1 MLDLLNTRSVEFPPV
16 TAKQGK
22 RVYHSR
28 AVERAFDVLSVL
40 ADRPGGATLAE
51 LTRATGVPG
60 STLLGIL
67 GSLGQSK
74 TVREDGKRYA
84 LDVGI
89 LQLGQAYSAGVDV
102 AGMFVPVGRKLR
114 SALDETVQLG
124 VLSGADAV
132 YIARQDSTQPVRLVA
147 FVGRRLPAHASAVGK
162 ALLAHLDDLELRSVL
177 GNQPFARLTDKTLTT
192 YAELRRDLEATRR
205 RGYAETRDECIAGL
219 HCVSAPVFDHSGSA
233 VAAISV
239 SVPRFRMGKGR
250 RSLVAAEVVGAA
262 VELSQ
267 ALGAETTRLRLVKP
281 RESHSG
287 ARAAR

>member
-1 MLDLLNTRSVEFPPV
+1 M
-16 TAKQGK
+16 
-22 RVYHSR
+22 YHSR

-40 ADRPGGATLAE
+40 ADRPDGATLAE

-67 GSLGQSK
+67 GSLCQSR

-89 LQLGQAYSAGVDV
+89 LQLGQAYSAGVGV
-102 AGMFVPVGRKLR
+102 AGAFAPVGRKLR
-114 SALDETVQLG
+114 NALDETVQLG

-147 FVGRRLPAHASAVGK
+147 LVGRRLPAHASAVGK
-162 ALLAHLDDLELRSVL
+162 ALLAPLDDLELHSVL
-177 GNQPFARLTDKTLTT
+177 GRQPFERMTDKTLTT

-239 SVPRFRMGKGR
+239 SVPCFRMGKGR
-250 RSLVAAEVVGAA
+250 RSLVAAQVVGAA
-262 VELSQ
+262 AEMSQ
-267 ALGAETTRLRLVKP
+267 ALGAENTRLRLVKP